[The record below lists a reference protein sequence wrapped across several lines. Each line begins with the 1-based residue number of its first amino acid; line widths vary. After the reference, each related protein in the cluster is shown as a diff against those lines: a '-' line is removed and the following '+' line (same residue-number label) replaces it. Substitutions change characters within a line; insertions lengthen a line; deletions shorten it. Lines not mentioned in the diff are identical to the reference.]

1 MEDESLF
8 KLLDEPFILAIL
20 MGNIKYGAWKIDAF
34 TDEITISMPYLTKRA
49 LCNICTKFD
58 LPINSESDMQTREKL
73 FSSLLHHCIQ
83 NNSTSSLLSFLFSKK
98 QFLEEIRHLNRNAI
112 DWAHQELTFYII
124 EEINK
129 TLHFY
134 DCELRRTGEHFS
146 IHKSSSDMTPATPAL
161 EQVGREYLTRMFEE
175 AQKEI
180 VEGNYDSA
188 LTKARTLL
196 EECFCYVIEQKGEEP
211 LKKGE
216 IGNLYKQVKDLY
228 NMHHDGKT
236 DERIRGLLSG
246 LANIVSA
253 VAEMRNK
260 AGDAHG
266 RGTQRLTVDIYHA
279 RLCVNS
285 AITMAEFVLSVA
297 EHAAKKQ
304 T

>member
-1 MEDESLF
+1 MEDKSLF

-20 MGNIKYGAWKIDAF
+20 MGDKDCGRFSISAF
-34 TDEITISMPYLTKRA
+34 TDDITISLPHLTKRA
-49 LCNICTKFD
+49 LCDISTEFD
-58 LPINSESDMQTREKL
+58 LPAASRSDVLTRDEVL
-73 FSSLLHHCIQ
+73 SNLLNHCIKD
-83 NNSTSSLLSFLFSKK
+83 NSTSRLLSFLFSKK
-98 QFLEEIRHLNRNAI
+98 QFRDKLRDYRPDEIEF
-112 DWAHQELTFYII
+112 AHNTIAVYII

-129 TLHFY
+129 TLYFQ
-134 DCELRRTGEHFS
+134 DCELRRNGDHFS
-146 IHKSSSDMTPATPAL
+146 IHKIGADMAPAAPAL